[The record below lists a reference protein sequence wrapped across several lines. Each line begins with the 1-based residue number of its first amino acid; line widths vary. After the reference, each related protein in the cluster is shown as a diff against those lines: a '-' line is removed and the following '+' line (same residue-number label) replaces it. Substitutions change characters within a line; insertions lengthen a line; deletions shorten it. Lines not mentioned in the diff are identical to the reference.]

1 MFKQDVQIAFTLA
14 VREAQRRRHEY
25 LTTEH
30 VLYALLFEG
39 AAQQILASCGGD
51 IDSLKQELE
60 SFFNKHLE
68 RLPEVSEISEDE
80 DVPRQTLALQRLL
93 QRTVLHMQASQQAAV
108 GVGDLLAAIL
118 EEENSHACFFLQ
130 QQGIERVDL
139 LDHISHGQTVSG
151 VSEKPNQQPAE
162 PAPGERTK
170 PKQKPAD
177 PLESFTID
185 LLARAKA
192 GKIDPLIGRDQELER
207 TILILCRR
215 RKNNPLFV
223 GEPGVGKT
231 AMAEGLAL
239 RVAEGEVPDLL
250 KNAELFTL
258 DMGALLAGT
267 KFRGD
272 FEER

>member
-39 AAQQILASCGGD
+39 AAQQILSSCGGD
-51 IDSLKQELE
+51 IDVLKKELE
-60 SFFNKHLE
+60 SFFDKYLE
-68 RLPEVSEISEDE
+68 HLPEATIVAEEE
-80 DVPRQTLALQRLL
+80 NVPRQTLSLQRLL

-139 LDHISHGQTVSG
+139 LDHISHGQTVNSA
-151 VSEKPNQQPAE
+151 SEKPNQQPAE
-162 PAPGERTK
+162 SAPGERTN

-177 PLESFTID
+177 PLESFTI
-185 LLARAKA
+185 
-192 GKIDPLIGRDQELER
+192 
-207 TILILCRR
+207 
-215 RKNNPLFV
+215 
-223 GEPGVGKT
+223 
-231 AMAEGLAL
+231 
-239 RVAEGEVPDLL
+239 
-250 KNAELFTL
+250 
-258 DMGALLAGT
+258 
-267 KFRGD
+267 
-272 FEER
+272 

>member
-39 AAQQILASCGGD
+39 AAQQILTSCGGD
-51 IDSLKQELE
+51 IDGLKKDLE
-60 SFFNKHLE
+60 KFFDAQLE
-68 RLPEVSEISEDE
+68 PLPETAQIAEDD
-80 DVPRQTLALQRLL
+80 DVPRQTLALQRML

-139 LDHISHGQTVSG
+139 LDRISHGQASSG
-151 VSEKPNQQPAE
+151 ASEKPTQQPAD
-162 PAPGERTK
+162 PAPGERGK

-177 PLESFTID
+177 PLKSFTID
-185 LLARAKA
+185 LIARAKE
-192 GKIDPLIGRDQELER
+192 GKIDPAPIRNV
-207 TILILCRR
+207 ILLMIA
-215 RKNNPLFV
+215 PTASIV
-223 GEPGVGKT
+223 GHGIYFIST
-231 AMAEGLAL
+231 YLS
-239 RVAEGEVPDLL
+239 
-250 KNAELFTL
+250 
-258 DMGALLAGT
+258 
-267 KFRGD
+267 
-272 FEER
+272 